1 MNKKP
6 WIAAIL
12 NLATFGGGYIYN
24 GKRTGFGIAL
34 VVGLVLIR
42 AGEIPIYLTHLVFEK
57 WIVLMAGL
65 VVLQLTLTVDAYK
78 EAKAINKT
86 AK

>member
-12 NLATFGGGYIYN
+12 NLVTFGGGYIYN
-24 GKRTGFGIAL
+24 GKRIGFGTAL
-34 VVGLVLIR
+34 IVGLVLVR

-57 WIVLMAGL
+57 WIVLMTGL
-65 VVLQLTLTVDAYK
+65 VVLQLTLTVDAYN
-78 EAKAINKT
+78 EAKTINAN